1 VKSTRVQAN
10 LIDELTAQTRKILES
25 LDGAPS
31 LSELARL
38 WNERR
43 KPFWRITPGL
53 YRKFCAVVL
62 NRGENL
68 FAIEIADEGLRCAPN
83 EYALEY
89 FRALALARVGNFG
102 AAERILA
109 ERPSL
114 MAEVS
119 DAPSLVGRVYK
130 DYWKQTGD
138 KSFLRV
144 ALDAYRQAYEK
155 VNVSNSPAERTA
167 FPAVNAATVALLL
180 DLSDQARIWA
190 ERVIDLFRRASE
202 SYEARILSRLGQQEE
217 KYDLVKRLSSDRK
230 LSPYFADLDR
240 DARYWTLASLGE
252 ASLVLGDLE
261 AARLY
266 YRSARVPETPLAYV
280 ATSRTQARLLLGKLG
295 FNRDEFEAIFELAK
309 IGVFSG
315 HMVDAE
321 DRLNPR
327 FPAERS
333 DLVSTK
339 LKRLIGEHRIGIG
352 FCGAAAGADLLF
364 AKGLMEAR
372 GELHLVLPYR
382 PDRFLEL
389 SVANYGK
396 EWTARFDEV
405 LRYASAVD
413 VAFSN
418 NILSADAQYQLAN
431 CILLASA
438 NAKAQEIETELIGIA
453 VWDGECSGRTGG
465 TSDFVVLAN
474 KMGLKMEIVSPCPDF
489 GGTLP
494 AKIDLAF
501 RVIPKEI
508 AFCLA
513 AKLGYDDFLAA
524 MHAARYDENLPEAL
538 WLQEEEG
545 WCLWGGM
552 RLESIFLVL
561 EQFERANLHPGLGIA
576 CSVDGMTLGFHLR
589 PRLNRSLV
597 ARAKDLAMLEPSQFV
612 YVSSEVASLFPF
624 VTSIPK
630 LKGKFVGRR
639 QLGFSWDPV
648 FQCVWKQTP
657 SEDLSTDESRAGI
670 EVSFP

>member
-1 VKSTRVQAN
+1 VKSTRVQGN

-25 LDGAPS
+25 LDDDRS
-31 LSELARL
+31 LSGLARL

-53 YRKFCAVVL
+53 YQKFCAVVL

-68 FAIEIADEGLRCAPN
+68 LAIEVAEEGLHGAPN
-83 EYALEY
+83 EYGLEY

-114 MAEVS
+114 MTEVS

-130 DYWKQTGD
+130 DYWKQTG
-138 KSFLRV
+138 KESFLRV
-144 ALDAYRQAYEK
+144 AFDAYREAYEK
-155 VNVSNSPAERTA
+155 ANFSNSPAERIA

-190 ERVIDLFRRASE
+190 KRVIDLFRHASE
-202 SYEARILSRLGQQEE
+202 SYEARIVSRQGKQTE

-230 LSPYFADLDR
+230 LSPYFADLNR
-240 DARYWTLASLGE
+240 DARYWALASLGE

-266 YRSARVPETPLAYV
+266 YRSARVSATPLAYV
-280 ATSRTQARLLLGKLG
+280 ATSRTQARLLLQKLG
-295 FNRDEFEAIFELAK
+295 VNRDEFEPIFELPK

-327 FPAERS
+327 FPAEQS
-333 DLVSTK
+333 DLVLTK
-339 LKRLIGEHRIGIG
+339 LKRLIDQRRIGIG

-364 AKGLMEAR
+364 AKSLMEAR
-372 GELHLVLPYR
+372 GELHLILPYR
-382 PDRFLEL
+382 PERFLEL

-396 EWTARFDEV
+396 EWTVCFDEV
-405 LRYASAVD
+405 LRYATAVD

-418 NILSADAQYQLAN
+418 NILPADAQYQLAN
-431 CILLASA
+431 CVLLASA

-474 KMGLKMEIVSPCPDF
+474 KMGLKTEIVSPRPDLSVS
-489 GGTLP
+489 LP
-494 AKIDLAF
+494 SKIDLAC
-501 RVIPKEI
+501 RVIPEEI
-508 AFCLA
+508 GFCLA
-513 AKLGYDDFLAA
+513 ARLGYDDFLAA
-524 MHAARYDENLPEAL
+524 MHAARCDEILPVAL

-552 RLESIFLVL
+552 RLESIFILL

-576 CSVDGMTLGFHLR
+576 CAVGGITLSFHSR

-597 ARAKDLAMLEPSQFV
+597 ARAKDLAILEPSQFV

-624 VTSIPK
+624 VNSMPK

-639 QLGFSWDPV
+639 QLGSSWDPV

-657 SEDLSTDESRAGI
+657 SENLSTDAI
-670 EVSFP
+670 